1 MRQHIGSNTKYTPQR
16 VLVKWLP
23 PETIAWKRQQR
34 QGLAGIIRTFYANG
48 TAKCLL
54 ISWPVVGR
62 GSCDSKVADASI
74 VLLSLCYVSLIL
86 RLIDLDFK
94 FASLDYDHQV
104 LQFKPELD
112 SLDTVASE
120 VQVGFDLSLI
130 GMPGTEPELL

>member
-1 MRQHIGSNTKYTPQR
+1 M
-16 VLVKWLP
+16 
-23 PETIAWKRQQR
+23 
-34 QGLAGIIRTFYANG
+34 
-48 TAKCLL
+48 
-54 ISWPVVGR
+54 VGR